1 MSIEAE
7 VPSGEREQAIEEML
21 LYVVRSLADNPED
34 VAVQFVS
41 DEEGEVFE
49 VRANDADLGR
59 LIGKNGQTA
68 KALEAIVNASGGK
81 LGRRYHLDIF
91 GLEEGM
97 DED

>member
-1 MSIEAE
+1 VSTETE
-7 VPSGEREQAIEEML
+7 LLSGEREHAIEEML
-21 LYVVRSLADNPED
+21 RFMVQSLADRPED
-34 VAVQFVS
+34 VEVQFVS

-81 LGRRYHLDIF
+81 SGKRYHLDIF
-91 GLEEGM
+91 GSEDELE
-97 DED
+97 DS